1 MKKFVRGRQ
10 LFLLFVAFALI
21 ALSLEL
27 VFASSF
33 YAALEHVAGEAHAH

>member
-10 LFLLFVAFALI
+10 LFLLFVTFALI
-21 ALSLEL
+21 ALGLEL

-33 YAALEHVAGEAHAH
+33 YAELQHVAGEAHAH